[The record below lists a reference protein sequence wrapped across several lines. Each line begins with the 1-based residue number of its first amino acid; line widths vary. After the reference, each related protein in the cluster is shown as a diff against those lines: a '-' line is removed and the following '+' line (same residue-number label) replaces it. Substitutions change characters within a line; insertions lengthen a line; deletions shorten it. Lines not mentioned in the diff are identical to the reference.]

1 MCRANEQMFQFTT
14 ENSLSKSDPHCTVN
28 VQLAFPEYG
37 YLYQWSGLGGN
48 EEFQFLKD
56 GIHREIGS
64 SHPEKEKCNFYVPV
78 WRAEYLRDDTY
89 RHLVALVCIDLIAAL
104 STILLNALV
113 IFAVAT
119 RPRLRKNSTILLAS
133 LAGADLLT
141 GLVVLP
147 FAFSLDLKRLLAQDE
162 ITFHL
167 RILEISSCVG
177 FDSFCLLEKA
187 FTVTLAMVT
196 YASISHLVIISIDRY
211 IAIKY
216 PLRYQEIV
224 TETRIIF
231 SIVLDWGFTLL
242 VTINELVLA
251 LIDSESIYSLY
262 MHVNTIIQIVIG
274 TLFIVVISLSYG
286 YIYSET
292 RRQVKRLLY
301 EQLPQEEIQRI
312 KKDRKAV
319 TTLAFILITLG
330 LTYLPA
336 IITGILTTSPGNI
349 VGPPR
354 VQRIT
359 WIWSSSCHLQAEYI
373 TPQVRRRSTQLH
385 LVDPQHSN
393 NWCTNYMRRLE
404 TNLMELATSL
414 KYEEAK
420 EGLILCPG

>member
-1 MCRANEQMFQFTT
+1 M
-14 ENSLSKSDPHCTVN
+14 
-28 VQLAFPEYG
+28 
-37 YLYQWSGLGGN
+37 
-48 EEFQFLKD
+48 
-56 GIHREIGS
+56 
-64 SHPEKEKCNFYVPV
+64 HPGKEKCNFYVPV
-78 WRAEYLRDDTY
+78 WRAEYLRDDTN

-119 RPRLRKNSTILLAS
+119 RRRLRNNSTILLAS

-147 FAFSLDLKRLLAQDE
+147 FAFSLDLKRLL
-162 ITFHL
+162 
-167 RILEISSCVG
+167 G
-177 FDSFCLLEKA
+177 FDSFCSLEKA

-196 YASISHLVIISIDRY
+196 YASISHIVMISIDRF

-224 TETRIIF
+224 TETRILI
-231 SIVLDWGFTLL
+231 SIVLAWGFTLL

-251 LIDSESIYSLY
+251 LIDSESIYSIY
-262 MHVNTIIQIVIG
+262 MLVNTIIQIVIG
-274 TLFIVVISLSYG
+274 TLFIIVISLSYG

-292 RRQVKRLLY
+292 RRQVRRLLY

-336 IITGILTTSPGNI
+336 IITGILTTSPGNS

-359 WIWSSSCHLQAEYI
+359 WIWVELSIMLGSLCNPIIYCWRMENL
-373 TPQVRRRSTQLH
+373 RRAFLEILH
-385 LVDPQHSN
+385 LRQTKKTQPGIEMREMQRHQPGPS
-393 NWCTNYMRRLE
+393 TNQ
-404 TNLMELATSL
+404 AFSL
-414 KYEEAK
+414 PANE
-420 EGLILCPG
+420 

>member
-1 MCRANEQMFQFTT
+1 M
-14 ENSLSKSDPHCTVN
+14 
-28 VQLAFPEYG
+28 
-37 YLYQWSGLGGN
+37 
-48 EEFQFLKD
+48 
-56 GIHREIGS
+56 
-64 SHPEKEKCNFYVPV
+64 PV

-147 FAFSLDLKRLLAQDE
+147 FAFSLDLKRLL
-162 ITFHL
+162 
-167 RILEISSCVG
+167 G

-349 VGPPR
+349 VRPPR

-359 WIWSSSCHLQAEYI
+359 WIWVELSI
-373 TPQVRRRSTQLH
+373 TLGSLCNPIIYCWRMENLRRAFLEILH
-385 LVDPQHSN
+385 LSQTKNIKPGIE
-393 NWCTNYMRRLE
+393 MREMQRHQPGPSK
-404 TNLMELATSL
+404 NQAFSL
-414 KYEEAK
+414 PAN
-420 EGLILCPG
+420 

>member
-1 MCRANEQMFQFTT
+1 M
-14 ENSLSKSDPHCTVN
+14 
-28 VQLAFPEYG
+28 
-37 YLYQWSGLGGN
+37 
-48 EEFQFLKD
+48 
-56 GIHREIGS
+56 
-64 SHPEKEKCNFYVPV
+64 HPEKEKCNFYVPV
-78 WRAEYLRDDTY
+78 WRAEYLQDDTY
-89 RHLVALVCIDLIAAL
+89 KHLVALVCIDIITAL

-119 RPRLRKNSTILLAS
+119 RRRLRNNSTILLAS
-133 LAGADLLT
+133 LAGPDLLT

-147 FAFSLDLKRLLAQDE
+147 FAFSLDLKRLL
-162 ITFHL
+162 
-167 RILEISSCVG
+167 G
-177 FDSFCLLEKA
+177 FDSFCSLEKA
-187 FTVTLAMVT
+187 FIVTLTMVT
-196 YASISHLVIISIDRY
+196 YASISHLGMISIDRY

-274 TLFIVVISLSYG
+274 TLFVVVISLSYG

-359 WIWSSSCHLQAEYI
+359 WIWVELSIMLGSLCNPIIYCWRMENL
-373 TPQVRRRSTQLH
+373 RRAFLEILH
-385 LVDPQHSN
+385 LRQTKNTQPGIE
-393 NWCTNYMRRLE
+393 MREMQRHQPGPSI
-404 TNLMELATSL
+404 NQAFSL
-414 KYEEAK
+414 PAN
-420 EGLILCPG
+420 

>member
-1 MCRANEQMFQFTT
+1 M
-14 ENSLSKSDPHCTVN
+14 
-28 VQLAFPEYG
+28 
-37 YLYQWSGLGGN
+37 
-48 EEFQFLKD
+48 
-56 GIHREIGS
+56 
-64 SHPEKEKCNFYVPV
+64 HPEKEKCNFYVPV
-78 WRAEYLRDDTY
+78 WRAEYLKDDTY
-89 RHLVALVCIDLIAAL
+89 KHLVALVCIDIITAL

-119 RPRLRKNSTILLAS
+119 RRRLRKNSTILLAS
-133 LAGADLLT
+133 LAGADFLT

-147 FAFSLDLKRLLAQDE
+147 FAFSLDLKRLL
-162 ITFHL
+162 
-167 RILEISSCVG
+167 G
-177 FDSFCLLEKA
+177 FDSFCSLEKA
-187 FTVTLAMVT
+187 FIVTLTMIT
-196 YASISHLVIISIDRY
+196 YASISHLVMISIDRY

-262 MHVNTIIQIVIG
+262 MHVNTIKQIVIG
-274 TLFIVVISLSYG
+274 TLFVVVISLSYG

-292 RRQVKRLLY
+292 RRQVKRLKA

-330 LTYLPA
+330 LPYLPA
-336 IITGILTTSPGNI
+336 IIIGILTTSPGNI

-359 WIWSSSCHLQAEYI
+359 CIWVELSIMFGSLCNPIIYCWRMENL
-373 TPQVRRRSTQLH
+373 RRAFLEILH
-385 LVDPQHSN
+385 LRQTKNTQPG
-393 NWCTNYMRRLE
+393 TEMREMQRHQPGPSI
-404 TNLMELATSL
+404 NQAFSL
-414 KYEEAK
+414 PAN
-420 EGLILCPG
+420 